1 MILHNNSTG
10 LSRFDWLIISWIKQD
25 EMGSL
30 RLTIPVQSNVKRIR
44 AETTL
49 VKVTDGE
56 VLLPLAICKVLQKRS
71 TAGF

>member
-1 MILHNNSTG
+1 MILRNNSTG

-25 EMGSL
+25 EMGYL

-49 VKVTDGE
+49 VKVTNGE
-56 VLLPLAICKVLQKRS
+56 VLPLAICKVLQKRS